1 MSNIIAAPITQT
13 INFEALSSHICI
25 DAVSHELVERAA
37 KIGFTLFARALKIV
51 KMTKAFTTFVAMSPI
66 KPDRG
71 NIKVQMY
78 KAIVIGTNPIGL
90 LNALR
95 ISSSIFDFV
104 LLASLSRELRI
115 IEIIKPL
122 KRNAIKI
129 TNKEEIIEPRSIPKN
144 PVFQTSEIRF
154 IKFSIIMLLFYVYF
168 INLSKIMS
176 YLAALSFIK

>member
-1 MSNIIAAPITQT
+1 
-13 INFEALSSHICI
+13 
-25 DAVSHELVERAA
+25 
-37 KIGFTLFARALKIV
+37 
-51 KMTKAFTTFVAMSPI
+51 MSPI
-66 KPDRG
+66 KPDSG
-71 NIKVQMY
+71 NIKVQIY
-78 KAIVIGTNPIGL
+78 KAIVTGTNPIGL
-90 LNALR
+90 LKALR

-104 LLASLSRELRI
+104 LLARPSRELRI

-122 KRNAIKI
+122 KRNAVKI

>member
-1 MSNIIAAPITQT
+1 
-13 INFEALSSHICI
+13 
-25 DAVSHELVERAA
+25 
-37 KIGFTLFARALKIV
+37 
-51 KMTKAFTTFVAMSPI
+51 MTKALTIFVAMSPI
-66 KPDRG
+66 KPERG
-71 NIKVQMY
+71 NIKVQIY

-115 IEIIKPL
+115 IEMIKPL
-122 KRNAIKI
+122 KRNAIKT
-129 TNKEEIIEPRSIPKN
+129 TNKEEIIDPRSIPKN
-144 PVFQTSEIRF
+144 PLFQTSEIRF

>member
-1 MSNIIAAPITQT
+1 MYKRQ
-13 INFEALSSHICI
+13 
-25 DAVSHELVERAA
+25 
-37 KIGFTLFARALKIV
+37 
-51 KMTKAFTTFVAMSPI
+51 TFVAMSPI
-66 KPDRG
+66 KPDSG
-71 NIKVQMY
+71 NIKVQIY
-78 KAIVIGTNPIGL
+78 KAIVTGTNPIGL
-90 LNALR
+90 LKALR

-104 LLASLSRELRI
+104 LLARPSRELRI

-122 KRNAIKI
+122 KRNAVKI